1 MQKGLK
7 YFVVRKMKKFKE
19 KIHKILFLPIFIIL
33 FFSSLCAVGLTFIFI
48 SVFDLGVYTLVSYV
62 LLIYLLLAF
71 ILLVGLKAKGNFKKA
86 GENHKKDSFLK
97 RVLTD
102 TSFRTKT
109 ALYFSSG
116 MNLFYGAINVF
127 LGLSSNS
134 LWFYILSGY
143 YIILSII
150 RFTLLKVFIKQKIGE
165 NLFLENK
172 KAITCGK
179 ILLALNITLIA
190 ALLMMIFKNKG
201 YEYKGYIIIIMGFY
215 TVYII
220 VLSVINI
227 FKYRTHKSPIILSSR
242 VVSLS
247 AALVSLLALESTLIF
262 RFFSKTTRFLRNITL
277 SLTGGAV
284 IFVVIVMSIYLIVQS
299 KAKLKN
305 LKGKEKL

>member
-1 MQKGLK
+1 
-7 YFVVRKMKKFKE
+7 MKKFKG
-19 KIHKILFLPIFIIL
+19 KINKILFLPIFIIL
-33 FFSSLCAVGLTFIFI
+33 FFSALCAVGLTFIFI

-143 YIILSII
+143 YIILSVI
-150 RFTLLKVFIKQKIGE
+150 RFTLLKVFIKQNIGE
-165 NLFLENK
+165 DLFLENK
-172 KAITCGK
+172 KALTCGK

-201 YEYKGYIIIIMGFY
+201 YEYKEYLIIIMGFY

-220 VLSVINI
+220 TQSVINI
-227 FKYRTHKSPIILSSR
+227 LKHKANKSPIILSSR

-247 AALVSLLALESTLIF
+247 AALVSLLALESTLIL
-262 RFFSKTTRFLRNITL
+262 RFFSKTTQFLRNITL

-284 IFVVIVMSIYLIVQS
+284 IFVVIIMSVYLIVQS